1 MFDIDAAIANRRF
14 ARGADDAS
22 PQGCGWRYA
31 NRDQLFRRWLALY
44 RSEHWS
50 LARIAALD
58 GVTLAQVWCGLMLA
72 RRAEPVALRRRHR
85 RQMLRRP
92 AY

>member
-1 MFDIDAAIANRRF
+1 MFDIDAAIATRRLVRF
-14 ARGADDAS
+14 EDEPA
-22 PQGCGWRYA
+22 PQGTGWHYA

-50 LARIAALD
+50 LQRIAEFD